1 MQDDGYYLDH
11 MASSPMLSVALEAM
25 WPWMVHGHANPSSP
39 HDPGQ
44 QVRAAVEQARRRI
57 AAVLGVQADELI
69 FTASGSEANNLA
81 VKGLVLAGIQQRPDV
96 RRIITTPLEHAST
109 RAACAYL
116 ARWHS
121 VEVEEVAVDA
131 YGLVCLDDL
140 RQRLQRPATLCSIVL
155 AHNEIGTVQPLA
167 ELALCVAQ
175 AGIPL
180 HIDAVQTLPWGAPPL
195 AALPI
200 AAASF
205 SGHKV
210 GAGKGIGALYLRRG
224 TAIEPLIH
232 GGHQEQGRRGGTET
246 VAQIVGLAAALQHL
260 QQQRWPSVARV
271 AAQRQWLVEQVLARC
286 RTARLTGHPQQRL
299 PGHAS
304 FLFPGLHGGAIQ
316 QGLNAHGVYCSG
328 LAACGGAEPPPQAL
342 LALGV
347 SPEEAQSALRIGLDG
362 SLSDEQLAMVVRL
375 IVAVVREAQLLQTA

>member
-57 AAVLGVQADELI
+57 AAVLGVQTDELI

-109 RAACAYL
+109 RAACDYL
-116 ARWHS
+116 ARWHD

-131 YGLVCLDDL
+131 QGTVLLDDFEA
-140 RQRLQRPATLCSIVL
+140 RLQRPATLCSIVL
-155 AHNEIGTVQPLA
+155 AHNEIGTVQPIHILSALA
-167 ELALCVAQ
+167 EAAQ
-175 AGIPL
+175 VPL
-180 HIDAVQTLPWGAPPL
+180 HIDAVQALPWFAVPL
-195 AALPI
+195 KTLPI

-224 TAIEPLIH
+224 MMIEPLIH
-232 GGHQEQGRRGGTET
+232 GGHQEGGRRAGTES
-246 VAQIVGLAAALQHL
+246 VAQIVGLAAALAQVP
-260 QQQRWPSVARV
+260 QRW
-271 AAQRQWLVEQVLARC
+271 AAALAVVSQRQQLIAHVLEKCPA
-286 RTARLTGHPQQRL
+286 ARLTGHPEHRL
-299 PGHAS
+299 AGHAS

-316 QGLNAHGVYCSG
+316 QVLNGYGVYCSG
-328 LAACGGAEPPPQAL
+328 LSACGGSTAVPSSL
-342 LALGV
+342 IALGI
-347 SPEEAQSALRIGLDG
+347 SNDDAQSALRIGLDG
-362 SLSDEQLAMVVRL
+362 TLSDQQLALVSAL
-375 IVAVVREAQLLQTA
+375 IVRAVHEVQALQH